1 MTFSDVLY
9 RLKHGRKPPVLGASP
24 DEFPGGDG
32 AASAEMPSVSGSEP
46 NPDAKPDAKRPPNYL
61 VAGRREFT
69 DQFTN
74 LARGKRNWQLTA
86 FASLGLL
93 AVVTVAYIAL
103 ASSARVQLLVV
114 EVDELGQVRGF
125 EEVGNV
131 YTAREAVTDA
141 TLRHFVRNLRTVYA
155 DPAAQRDLIVSA
167 YAYADASTQEWLNG
181 YFSDPENDPR
191 RLMRQ
196 LARRVEIKSVI
207 RVPGTEGYEADGS
220 GSDSW
225 KLTWVEVETPRG
237 TDTQRRSAWEAYLTV
252 KQVPEA
258 VRPHNPLGLYVTAI
272 NWSRVSGSDRSGSGV
287 SRSSRPPA
295 GSPVGGS
302 GSSPP

>member
-1 MTFSDVLY
+1 MNINDVLY
-9 RLKHGRKPPVLGASP
+9 RLKHGRKPSGRDSMGSP
-24 DEFPGGDG
+24 AAPTGDG
-32 AASAEMPSVSGSEP
+32 AASAEPLLQSGGTK
-46 NPDAKPDAKRPPNYL
+46 PDAKPLQNYL

-69 DQFTN
+69 DQFAN

-125 EEVGNV
+125 EEVGSI

-141 TLRHFVRNLRTVYA
+141 TLRHFVRDLRTVYA

-167 YAYADASTQEWLNG
+167 YAYADAPTQEWLNG

-196 LARRVEIKSVI
+196 LARRVEVKSVI
-207 RVPGTEGYEADGS
+207 RVPGTEGT

-225 KLTWVEVETPRG
+225 KMTWVEVETPHG

-272 NWSRVSGSDRSGSGV
+272 NWTQVSGSGSLH
-287 SRSSRPPA
+287 SSSA
-295 GSPVGGS
+295 QGGRS
-302 GSSPP
+302 GSSP

>member
-1 MTFSDVLY
+1 MTLSDVLY
-9 RLKHGRKPPVLGASP
+9 RLKHGRKPPVLGEP
-24 DEFPGGDG
+24 GGFPSGDG

-167 YAYADASTQEWLNG
+167 YAYADGSTQEWLNG

-272 NWSRVSGSDRSGSGV
+272 NWSRVSGSDRSGNGV

>member
-1 MTFSDVLY
+1 MTLSDVLY
-9 RLKHGRKPPVLGASP
+9 RLKHGRKPPVLGEP
-24 DEFPGGDG
+24 GGFPSGDG
-32 AASAEMPSVSGSEP
+32 AASAETPSLSGSEP
-46 NPDAKPDAKRPPNYL
+46 KRDAKPLPNYL

-272 NWSRVSGSDRSGSGV
+272 NWSRVSGSGV

>member
-1 MTFSDVLY
+1 MTFNDVLY
-9 RLKHGRKPPVLGASP
+9 RLKHGRKPPSFGAPSS
-24 DEFPGGDG
+24 GDG
-32 AASAEMPSVSGSEP
+32 AASVEP
-46 NPDAKPDAKRPPNYL
+46 PVLTDGAPADGTPAGGRPDTKPLPNYL
-61 VAGRREFT
+61 VSGRREFT
-69 DQFTN
+69 DQFMN
-74 LARGKRNWQLTA
+74 LARGKRNWQITA

-93 AVVTVAYIAL
+93 AVVTIAYIAL

-141 TLRHFVRNLRTVYA
+141 TLRLFVRDLRTVYA

-196 LARRVEIKSVI
+196 LSRRVEVKSVI
-207 RVPGTEGYEADGS
+207 RVPGTEGS

-225 KLTWVEVETPRG
+225 KLTWVEVETPHG
-237 TDTQRRSAWEAYLTV
+237 TDTQKRSAWEAYLTV

-272 NWSRVSGSDRSGSGV
+272 NWTRVSGSGRSGSA
-287 SRSSRPPA
+287 PT
-295 GSPVGGS
+295 GGS
-302 GSSPP
+302 GSSPPQ

>member
-1 MTFSDVLY
+1 MTPSDVLY
-9 RLKHGRKPPVLGASP
+9 RLKHGRKPPVLGEP
-24 DEFPGGDG
+24 GGFPSGDG

-272 NWSRVSGSDRSGSGV
+272 NWSRVSGSGV

>member
-9 RLKHGRKPPVLGASP
+9 RLKHGRKPSALDGTLSDP
-24 DEFPGGDG
+24 PGGDG
-32 AASAEMPSVSGSEP
+32 ATSTELLLLSGDEAK
-46 NPDAKPDAKRPPNYL
+46 PDAKPDAKRLPNYL
-61 VAGRREFT
+61 VSGRREFT
-69 DQFTN
+69 DQFAN
-74 LARGKRNWQLTA
+74 LARGKRNWQLAA

-141 TLRHFVRNLRTVYA
+141 ALRHFVRNLRTVYA

-167 YAYADASTQEWLNG
+167 YAYADGSTQEWLNG
-181 YFSDPENDPR
+181 YFSDAENDPR

-196 LARRVEIKSVI
+196 LARRVEVKSVI
-207 RVPGTEGYEADGS
+207 RVPGTEGT

-225 KLTWVEVETPRG
+225 KLTWVEVETPHG

-252 KQVPEA
+252 KQVPDA

-272 NWSRVSGSDRSGSGV
+272 NWSRVSGS
-287 SRSSRPPA
+287 
-295 GSPVGGS
+295 
-302 GSSPP
+302 SPPRNGRGGVRGDASGTSPP

>member
-1 MTFSDVLY
+1 MNITDVLY
-9 RLKHGRKPPVLGASP
+9 RLKHGRKPPSSDPLGSP
-24 DEFPGGDG
+24 AGPTGDG
-32 AASAEMPSVSGSEP
+32 AASAEPLLQSSGTG
-46 NPDAKPDAKRPPNYL
+46 NGKPDAKPLPNYL

-69 DQFTN
+69 DQFAN

-125 EEVGNV
+125 EEVGSI

-141 TLRHFVRNLRTVYA
+141 TLRHFVRDLRTVYA

-167 YAYADASTQEWLNG
+167 YAYADAPTQEWLNG

-196 LARRVEIKSVI
+196 LARRVEVKSVI
-207 RVPGTEGYEADGS
+207 RVPGTEGT

-225 KLTWVEVETPRG
+225 KMTWVEVETPHG

-272 NWSRVSGSDRSGSGV
+272 NWTQVSGSGSLHSSSAQG
-287 SRSSRPPA
+287 SR
-295 GSPVGGS
+295 S
-302 GSSPP
+302 GSSP

>member
-1 MTFSDVLY
+1 MNITDVLY
-9 RLKHGRKPPVLGASP
+9 RLKHGRKPPGRDSMGSP
-24 DEFPGGDG
+24 AGPTSGDG
-32 AASAEMPSVSGSEP
+32 AASAEPLLQSGGT
-46 NPDAKPDAKRPPNYL
+46 KPDATREAKPNAKPLPNYL

-69 DQFTN
+69 DQFAN

-125 EEVGNV
+125 EEVGSI

-141 TLRHFVRNLRTVYA
+141 TLRHFVRDLRTVYA

-167 YAYADASTQEWLNG
+167 YAYADAPTQEWLNG

-196 LARRVEIKSVI
+196 LARRVEVKSVI
-207 RVPGTEGYEADGS
+207 RVPGTEGT

-225 KLTWVEVETPRG
+225 KMTWVEVETPHG

-272 NWSRVSGSDRSGSGV
+272 NWTQVSGSGSLH
-287 SRSSRPPA
+287 SSRA
-295 GSPVGGS
+295 QASRS
-302 GSSPP
+302 GSSP